1 MPAWV
6 RRVGILV
13 VAMTIVVMHH
23 VVGAHQHSGVDE
35 TPTPGMGGV
44 VAADTAGSTSRVPS
58 GDTGAHLAA
67 SAAVLHVHQGAQG
80 DHDGAGGSPL
90 LQLYWAVLT
99 AVLLLTALCLNTEVW
114 RGRTGAP
121 PRDRTAVGSTP
132 RRVPLRLR
140 LAHLQVLRL

>member
-13 VAMTIVVMHH
+13 VAITIVVMHH
-23 VVGAHQHSGVDE
+23 VVGAHQHSAGDE
-35 TPTPGMGGV
+35 TLTPGMGGV
-44 VAADTAGSTSRVPS
+44 VAADTAGSTSRVLS
-58 GDTGAHLAA
+58 GDSGAHLAA
-67 SAAVLHVHQGAQG
+67 GAAVLHVHQSAQG
-80 DHDGAGGSPL
+80 DHDGASGSPL

-114 RGRTGAP
+114 RGRTAAP
-121 PRDRTAVGSTP
+121 SRDRTAVGSTP
-132 RRVPLRLR
+132 RPVPLRLR

>member
-1 MPAWV
+1 MLAWV

-23 VVGAHQHSGVDE
+23 MIGAHQHSGVDE
-35 TPTPGMGGV
+35 TPTVGMGGV
-44 VAADTAGSTSRVPS
+44 VAAGSTSWVPS
-58 GDTGAHLAA
+58 GDSGAHLAA
-67 SAAVLHVHQGAQG
+67 GAAVLHVHQGAQG
-80 DHDGAGGSPL
+80 DHDGAGGFPL

-121 PRDRTAVGSTP
+121 PRDRTTVGSTP
-132 RRVPLRLR
+132 RPVPLGLR